1 MINALRKLLKRRVI
15 RLIPCLLTLLLL
27 SLTLCSTSYAS
38 ASLDESGDVVMTV
51 EDARLL
57 LGEVRALRAENT
69 ALHEALTVER
79 GDTDRLIAQIDDLNE
94 VFQEERE
101 SWKEAVKHERKKS
114 WQNGL
119 TMLVVGLAVGA
130 IF

>member
-1 MINALRKLLKRRVI
+1 MNALRRWLRKRGI
-15 RLIPCLLTLLLL
+15 LCLALTLTLLLL
-27 SLTLCSTSYAS
+27 SLTFCSRSYAE
-38 ASLDESGDVVMTV
+38 AVLNEDGNVVISV

-79 GDTDRLIAQIDDLNE
+79 GDTDRLIQDIAELNQA
-94 VFQEERE
+94 FAEERE
-101 SWKEAVKHERKKS
+101 SWRNAVKHERKKS

-119 TMLVVGLAVGA
+119 TMLVLGLAVGA

>member
-1 MINALRKLLKRRVI
+1 MINALRRWLRKRRI
-15 RLIPCLLTLLLL
+15 LCLALTLTLLCA
-27 SLTLCSTSYAS
+27 SLIFCSTSYAS
-38 ASLDESGDVVMTV
+38 ASLNESGDVVMTV

-69 ALHEALTVER
+69 ALHEALSVER
-79 GDTDRLIAQIDDLNE
+79 GDTDRLITQIDDLNE
-94 VFQEERE
+94 AFQEERQA
-101 SWKEAVKHERKKS
+101 WKEAVKHERKKS

>member
-27 SLTLCSTSYAS
+27 SLTLCSTSYAE
-38 ASLDESGDVVMTV
+38 AVLNESGDVVMTV

-57 LGEVRALRAENT
+57 LGEVRALRAENM
-69 ALHEALTVER
+69 ALHEALTVEL
-79 GDTDRLIAQIDDLNE
+79 GDTDRLIQDIAELNQA
-94 VFQEERE
+94 FAEERE
-101 SWKEAVKHERKKS
+101 SWRDAVGHERKKS

>member
-1 MINALRKLLKRRVI
+1 MNVLRRWLRKRVI
-15 RLIPCLLTLLLL
+15 LSLALTLMLLCA

-38 ASLDESGDVVMTV
+38 ASLNESGDVVMTV

-57 LGEVRALRAENT
+57 LGEVRALRAENM

-79 GDTDRLIAQIDDLNE
+79 GDTDRLIADIAELNE
-94 VFQEERE
+94 AFAEERE
-101 SWKEAVKHERKKS
+101 SWRDAVKYEKRKT

-119 TMLVVGLAVGA
+119 TMLFVGLAVGV

>member
-1 MINALRKLLKRRVI
+1 MNALRRLLRKRVI
-15 RLIPCLLTLLLL
+15 LSLALTLKLVCA
-27 SLTLCSTSYAS
+27 SLTFCSTSYAS
-38 ASLDESGDVVMTV
+38 ASLNESGDVVMTV

-57 LGEVRALRAENT
+57 LGEVKALRAENT

-94 VFQEERE
+94 AFQEERQA
-101 SWKEAVKHERKKS
+101 WKEAVKHERKKS

>member
-1 MINALRKLLKRRVI
+1 MNVLRRWLRKRGIL
-15 RLIPCLLTLLLL
+15 CLALTLTLLLL
-27 SLTLCSTSYAS
+27 SLICSSTSYAE
-38 ASLDESGDVVMTV
+38 AVLNEDGNVVISV

-79 GDTDRLIAQIDDLNE
+79 GDTDRLIQDIAELNQA
-94 VFQEERE
+94 FAEERE
-101 SWKEAVKHERKKS
+101 SWRDAVKHERKKS

>member
-1 MINALRKLLKRRVI
+1 MLL
-15 RLIPCLLTLLLL
+15 CA

-38 ASLDESGDVVMTV
+38 ASLNESGDVVMTV

-57 LGEVRALRAENT
+57 LGEVRALRAENM

-79 GDTDRLIAQIDDLNE
+79 GDTDRLIADIAELNE
-94 VFQEERE
+94 AFAEERE
-101 SWKEAVKHERKKS
+101 SWRDAVKYEKRKT

-119 TMLVVGLAVGA
+119 TMLFVGLAVGA

>member
-1 MINALRKLLKRRVI
+1 MNVLRRWLRKRGIL
-15 RLIPCLLTLLLL
+15 CLALTLTLLLL

-38 ASLDESGDVVMTV
+38 ASLNESGDVVMTV

-57 LGEVRALRAENT
+57 LGEVRALRAENM

-79 GDTDRLIAQIDDLNE
+79 GDTDRLIQDIEQLNQA
-94 VFQEERE
+94 FQEERE
-101 SWKEAVKHERKKS
+101 SWQNAVKHERKKS

>member
-38 ASLDESGDVVMTV
+38 ASLNESGDVVMTV

-79 GDTDRLIAQIDDLNE
+79 GDTGRLIAQIDDLNE
-94 VFQEERE
+94 AFQEERQA
-101 SWKEAVKHERKKS
+101 WKEAVKHEKKKGI
-114 WQNGL
+114 QNAL
-119 TMLVVGLAVGA
+119 TMYLVGLAVGA

>member
-27 SLTLCSTSYAS
+27 SLTLCSTSYAE
-38 ASLDESGDVVMTV
+38 AVLNESGDVVMTV

-69 ALHEALTVER
+69 ALHEALTVEL
-79 GDTDRLIAQIDDLNE
+79 GDTDRLIADIAELNE
-94 VFQEERE
+94 AFQEERE
-101 SWKEAVKHERKKS
+101 SWRNAVEHERKKT

>member
-27 SLTLCSTSYAS
+27 SLTLCSTSYAE
-38 ASLDESGDVVMTV
+38 AVLNEDGNVVITV
-51 EDARLL
+51 EDAWLL
-57 LGEVRALRAENT
+57 LGEVRALRAENM

-79 GDTDRLIAQIDDLNE
+79 GDTDRLIQDIAELNQA
-94 VFQEERE
+94 FAEERE
-101 SWKEAVKHERKKS
+101 SWRDAVKHERKKS

>member
-1 MINALRKLLKRRVI
+1 M
-15 RLIPCLLTLLLL
+15 LLLL
-27 SLTLCSTSYAS
+27 SLTLCSTSYAG
-38 ASLDESGDVVMTV
+38 ASLNESGDVVMTV

-114 WQNGL
+114 WRNGL

>member
-1 MINALRKLLKRRVI
+1 MNALRRWLRRRVI
-15 RLIPCLLTLLLL
+15 LSLVLTLMLLLL
-27 SLTLCSTSYAS
+27 SLTLCSTSYAG
-38 ASLDESGDVVMTV
+38 ASLNESGDVVMTV

-57 LGEVRALRAENT
+57 LGEVKALRAENM

-114 WQNGL
+114 WRNGL

>member
-1 MINALRKLLKRRVI
+1 MNALRRWLRRRVI
-15 RLIPCLLTLLLL
+15 LSLVLTLMLLCA
-27 SLTLCSTSYAS
+27 SLIVCSTSYAE
-38 ASLDESGDVVMTV
+38 AVLNEDGNVVITV

-94 VFQEERE
+94 AFQEERQA
-101 SWKEAVKHERKKS
+101 WKEAVKHERKKS

>member
-1 MINALRKLLKRRVI
+1 MNALRRWLRRRVI
-15 RLIPCLLTLLLL
+15 LSLVLTLTLLCV
-27 SLTLCSTSYAS
+27 SLTLCSTSYAE
-38 ASLDESGDVVMTV
+38 AVLNEDGNVVITV

-94 VFQEERE
+94 AFQEERE

>member
-1 MINALRKLLKRRVI
+1 
-15 RLIPCLLTLLLL
+15 
-27 SLTLCSTSYAS
+27 
-38 ASLDESGDVVMTV
+38 MTV
-51 EDARLL
+51 EDTRLL
-57 LGEVRALRAENT
+57 LGEVRALRAENM
-69 ALHEALTVER
+69 ALHEALTVAR
-79 GDTDRLIAQIDDLNE
+79 GDTDRLIAQIDDLNKA
-94 VFQEERE
+94 FQEERE

>member
-1 MINALRKLLKRRVI
+1 MSILKRWLRKRGIL
-15 RLIPCLLTLLLL
+15 CLALTLTLLCA
-27 SLTLCSTSYAS
+27 SLICSSTSYAS
-38 ASLDESGDVVMTV
+38 ASLSESGDVVMTV

-79 GDTDRLIAQIDDLNE
+79 GDTGRLIADIAELNE
-94 VFQEERE
+94 AFQEERE
-101 SWKEAVKHERKKS
+101 SWRDAVQYERKKS

-119 TMLVVGLAVGA
+119 TMLFVGLAVGA

>member
-1 MINALRKLLKRRVI
+1 
-15 RLIPCLLTLLLL
+15 
-27 SLTLCSTSYAS
+27 
-38 ASLDESGDVVMTV
+38 MTV

-94 VFQEERE
+94 AFQEERE

>member
-1 MINALRKLLKRRVI
+1 
-15 RLIPCLLTLLLL
+15 
-27 SLTLCSTSYAS
+27 
-38 ASLDESGDVVMTV
+38 MTV

-57 LGEVRALRAENT
+57 LGEVRALRAENM

-79 GDTDRLIAQIDDLNE
+79 GDTDRLIQDIEQLNQA
-94 VFQEERE
+94 FQEERE
-101 SWKEAVKHERKKS
+101 SWQNAVKHERKKS

>member
-1 MINALRKLLKRRVI
+1 
-15 RLIPCLLTLLLL
+15 
-27 SLTLCSTSYAS
+27 
-38 ASLDESGDVVMTV
+38 MTV

-79 GDTDRLIAQIDDLNE
+79 GDTDRLIQDIAELNQA
-94 VFQEERE
+94 FAEERE
-101 SWKEAVKHERKKS
+101 SWRDAVKHERKKS

-119 TMLVVGLAVGA
+119 TMLFVGLAVGA

>member
-1 MINALRKLLKRRVI
+1 MNALRRWLRKRVI
-15 RLIPCLLTLLLL
+15 LCLALTLTLLLL
-27 SLTLCSTSYAS
+27 SLTLCSTSYAG
-38 ASLDESGDVVMTV
+38 ASLNESGDVVMTV

-79 GDTDRLIAQIDDLNE
+79 GDTDRLIQDIAELNQA
-94 VFQEERE
+94 FAEERE
-101 SWKEAVKHERKKS
+101 SWRDAVGHERKKS

>member
-1 MINALRKLLKRRVI
+1 MNALKRLLRKRVI
-15 RLIPCLLTLLLL
+15 LSLALTLTLLLL
-27 SLTLCSTSYAS
+27 SLTLCSTSYAG
-38 ASLDESGDVVMTV
+38 ASLNESGDVVMTV

-94 VFQEERE
+94 AFQEERQA
-101 SWKEAVKHERKKS
+101 WKEAVKHERKKS

>member
-1 MINALRKLLKRRVI
+1 
-15 RLIPCLLTLLLL
+15 
-27 SLTLCSTSYAS
+27 
-38 ASLDESGDVVMTV
+38 MTV

-57 LGEVRALRAENT
+57 LGEVRALRAENM

-79 GDTDRLIAQIDDLNE
+79 GDTDRLIADIAELNE
-94 VFQEERE
+94 AFQEERE
-101 SWKEAVKHERKKS
+101 SWRDAVKYERKKS

-119 TMLVVGLAVGA
+119 TMLFVGLAVGA

>member
-1 MINALRKLLKRRVI
+1 MNVLRRLLRKRVI
-15 RLIPCLLTLLLL
+15 LSLALTLTLLCT
-27 SLTLCSTSYAS
+27 SLIVCSTSYAE
-38 ASLDESGDVVMTV
+38 AVLNEDGNVVITV

-94 VFQEERE
+94 AFQEERE

>member
-1 MINALRKLLKRRVI
+1 M
-15 RLIPCLLTLLLL
+15 
-27 SLTLCSTSYAS
+27 
-38 ASLDESGDVVMTV
+38 
-51 EDARLL
+51 L

-69 ALHEALTVER
+69 ALHEALTVEL
-79 GDTDRLIAQIDDLNE
+79 GDTDRLIADIAELNE
-94 VFQEERE
+94 AFQEERE
-101 SWKEAVKHERKKS
+101 SWRNAVRYERKKS

>member
-1 MINALRKLLKRRVI
+1 MNALRRWLRKRGI
-15 RLIPCLLTLLLL
+15 LCLALTLTLSLL
-27 SLTLCSTSYAS
+27 SLTFCSRSYAS
-38 ASLDESGDVVMTV
+38 ASLNESGDVVMTV

-79 GDTDRLIAQIDDLNE
+79 GDTDRLIADIAELNE
-94 VFQEERE
+94 AFQEERE
-101 SWKEAVKHERKKS
+101 SWRDAVKHERKKS

>member
-1 MINALRKLLKRRVI
+1 MINALRRWLRKRRI
-15 RLIPCLLTLLLL
+15 LCLALTLTLLCA
-27 SLTLCSTSYAS
+27 SLIFCSTSYAG
-38 ASLDESGDVVMTV
+38 ASLNESGDVVMTV

-79 GDTDRLIAQIDDLNE
+79 GDTDRLIQDIAELNQA
-94 VFQEERE
+94 FAEERE
-101 SWKEAVKHERKKS
+101 SWRDAVGHERKKS

>member
-1 MINALRKLLKRRVI
+1 MNALRRWLRKRRI
-15 RLIPCLLTLLLL
+15 LCLALTLTLLCA
-27 SLTLCSTSYAS
+27 SLIFCSTSYAE
-38 ASLDESGDVVMTV
+38 AVLNESGDVVMTV

-69 ALHEALTVER
+69 ALHEALSVER
-79 GDTDRLIAQIDDLNE
+79 GDTDRLITQIDDLNE
-94 VFQEERE
+94 AFQEERQA
-101 SWKEAVKHERKKS
+101 WKEAVKHERKKS

>member
-1 MINALRKLLKRRVI
+1 MNVLRRWLRKRVI
-15 RLIPCLLTLLLL
+15 LCLALTLTLLCA
-27 SLTLCSTSYAS
+27 SLTFCSTSYAS
-38 ASLDESGDVVMTV
+38 ASLNESGDVVMTV

-57 LGEVRALRAENT
+57 LGEVRALRAENM

-79 GDTDRLIAQIDDLNE
+79 GDTDRLIADIAELNE
-94 VFQEERE
+94 AFQEERE
-101 SWKEAVKHERKKS
+101 SWRDAVKYERKKS

-119 TMLVVGLAVGA
+119 TMLFVGLAVGA

>member
-1 MINALRKLLKRRVI
+1 MNVLRRWLRKRGIL
-15 RLIPCLLTLLLL
+15 CLALTLTLSLL
-27 SLTLCSTSYAS
+27 SLTFCSTSYAS
-38 ASLDESGDVVMTV
+38 ASLNESGDVVMTV

-57 LGEVRALRAENT
+57 LGEVRALRAENM

-79 GDTDRLIAQIDDLNE
+79 GDTDRLIQDIEQLNQA
-94 VFQEERE
+94 FQEERE
-101 SWKEAVKHERKKS
+101 SWQNAVKHERKKS

>member
-1 MINALRKLLKRRVI
+1 M
-15 RLIPCLLTLLLL
+15 
-27 SLTLCSTSYAS
+27 
-38 ASLDESGDVVMTV
+38 
-51 EDARLL
+51 
-57 LGEVRALRAENT
+57 LGEVKALRAENM

-79 GDTDRLIAQIDDLNE
+79 GDTDRPIADIAELNE
-94 VFQEERE
+94 AFAEERE
-101 SWKEAVKHERKKS
+101 SWRNAVKYEKRKS